1 LENTQLL
8 KELSMTENKIL
19 RVRIVIALAVWLIL
33 FESLIP
39 LLKNWSPSP
48 NTLFSFL
55 LLLLSFAMLAN
66 GVSFLLEIFKK
77 ERKYLKILTGI
88 LSFMT
93 FVFILFP
100 QGQDIRPIF
109 RWIILITL
117 FFNPIL
123 ISVFSLL
130 EFTQVFAIL
139 RVYSFVFALFS
150 GIYSFFISS
159 FISRGYGNS
168 ESGIGY
174 MIYGVIIFIASMIVN
189 IFTVS
194 TLKNGIRGN
203 S

>member
-1 LENTQLL
+1 
-8 KELSMTENKIL
+8 MTDKKVL
-19 RVRIVIALAVWLIL
+19 RVRIVIATVTFLVL
-33 FESLIP
+33 FGTLIP
-39 LLKNWSPSP
+39 LFKNWSPSP

-66 GVSFLLEIFKK
+66 GVSFLLEIIKK
-77 ERKYLKILTGI
+77 DRKYLKILTGI
-88 LSFMT
+88 LSFVI

-100 QGQDIRPIF
+100 QDQDIRPIF
-109 RWIILITL
+109 RWIILIAL

-130 EFTQVFAIL
+130 EFTQVFAIM

-168 ESGIGY
+168 EAGIGY
-174 MIYGVIIFIASMIVN
+174 MIYGVIMFFVSMIIN

-194 TLKNGIRGN
+194 SLKNGIWGN
-203 S
+203 L